1 MEFVV
6 ALLILS
12 SLFLAAV
19 TTAGVYLFKM
29 VQKVMASQLDL
40 EKQRT
45 ATTKHLANLL
55 ASKDPLAFQQVQT
68 VSVEANTGYT
78 GPYLSGEE
86 LELMEQELSR
96 MDRAWNTVEDTE

>member
-12 SLFLAAV
+12 LLFLAA
-19 TTAGVYLFKM
+19 TTVAGVHLFQM
-29 VQKVMASQLDL
+29 IQKIVASQVDL

-68 VSVEANTGYT
+68 VSVEQDSRYT
-78 GPYLSGEE
+78 GPYLSGDE
-86 LELMEQELSR
+86 LELMEQEIAR
-96 MDRAWNTVEDTE
+96 MDEAWGKVEDTE

>member
-12 SLFLAAV
+12 LLFLAAV
-19 TTAGVYLFKM
+19 TFLVIHLFRM
-29 VQKVMASQLDL
+29 TQKIVASQVDL

-55 ASKDPLAFQQVQT
+55 ATKDPMAFQQVQT
-68 VSVEANTGYT
+68 VSYTPETGYT
-78 GPYLSGEE
+78 GPYLSGDE
-86 LELMEQELSR
+86 LELMEQELKK
-96 MDRAWNTVEDTE
+96 MDDAWSQATDMD

>member
-6 ALLILS
+6 TSLILF
-12 SLFLAAV
+12 SLFLAA
-19 TTAGVYLFKM
+19 TTLLALHLFRM
-29 VQKVMASQLDL
+29 IQEVVASQLEL

-68 VSVEANTGYT
+68 VSFQPETGYT
-78 GPYLSGEE
+78 GPYLSGDE
-86 LELMEQELSR
+86 LELMESELKR
-96 MDRAWNTVEDTE
+96 MDEAWKIAEDTE

>member
-1 MEFVV
+1 MEFVI

-12 SLFLAAV
+12 LLFLAAV

-29 VQKVMASQLDL
+29 VQKVLASQVDL

-68 VSVEANTGYT
+68 VSVEQDTGYT

-86 LELMEQELSR
+86 LELMEQRLSE
-96 MDRAWNTVEDTE
+96 MDKAWNMAEDTE